1 MTTFLSTEQFYRQ
14 GARTLPREHF
24 TSPRIFAREREAI
37 FARQWICVG
46 RASEMPESGDFR
58 LVEIAGE
65 NLILVRDRDGQMQA
79 LHNTCRHRGTR
90 LCEAREGRVGA
101 TIQCPYHAWTY
112 ALDGRLLGAPHMRE
126 ADGFDK
132 RDWGLHRAHA
142 AEWHGFL
149 FVSLAEHPAPLAD
162 VYASLASRVARFGLA
177 SLRAAM
183 RIEYDVKANWKL
195 IVQNYSECQHCPVI
209 HPALVRL
216 SPEDSGANDLID
228 GPFLGGYMTITRDGG
243 SMTRSGRSCG
253 VPVAELP
260 AEDHG
265 RVYYY
270 SAFPSMLVSLHPDYV
285 MYHTL
290 WPVAPDRT
298 RIVCEWLFH
307 PDSLGSAHD
316 PGDAIAFWDETNRQ
330 DWHICELSQQGV
342 ASAKYAPGPY
352 SPRESLLAAW
362 DAEYL
367 KQLGEPTES
376 ADVTASAED

>member
-1 MTTFLSTEQFYRQ
+1 MMSTFVSTEQFYRQ

-24 TSPRIFAREREAI
+24 TSSEIFSREREAI
-37 FARQWICVG
+37 FARQWVCVG
-46 RASEMPESGDFR
+46 RATELPDAGDFR

-65 NLILVRDRDGQMQA
+65 SLVLVRDRDGSVRA

-90 LCEAREGRVGA
+90 LCEMAAGRLGN

-112 ALDGRLLGAPHMRE
+112 ALDGRLIGAPHMRD

-132 RDWGLHRAHA
+132 RDWGLHRAHVEA
-142 AEWHGFL
+142 WQGFL
-149 FVSLAEHPAPLAD
+149 FVSIADDPLPLAEAYAPLGP
-162 VYASLASRVARFGLA
+162 RVERFGLGA
-177 SLRAAM
+177 LRAAA
-183 RIEYDVKANWKL
+183 RIEYDVRANWKL

-216 SPEDSGANDLID
+216 SPYDSGANDLIE
-228 GPFLGGYMTITRDGG
+228 GPFLGGYMTIAEEGG

-253 VPVAELP
+253 VPVADLP

-270 SAFPSMLVSLHPDYV
+270 SLFPSMLLSLHPDYV

-307 PDSLGSAHD
+307 PASLDGDHD
-316 PGDAIAFWDETNRQ
+316 PGDAVAFWDETNRQ

-342 ASAKYAPGPY
+342 ESRKYSPGPY

-362 DAEYL
+362 DAYYRG
-367 KQLGEPTES
+367 QLAGG
-376 ADVTASAED
+376 